1 MKKTKFKYANIL
13 FIITILL
20 CLLHSIQAGHYVNF
34 YPINGT
40 FQNYNPIRRLLS
52 GQIPYLDFTDYLG
65 LGHLYL
71 GTVVTLIFGGNYHA
85 SLIGFSFLTIGSFAA
100 IAYVIG
106 MAIFKNAT
114 KTLAMVNVLL
124 GFLLIQ
130 PGLLE
135 KILLPEIYD
144 VLIYALGTGNSARFI
159 RGLIVP
165 VSIIMVIVLIDHLKD
180 IRSTY
185 IGKHYQYLL
194 IDVCIGFIAGFCF
207 LWSNDYGIS
216 SWLCLLIMYAY
227 CLLLKRRNVLIAL
240 KDIIIS
246 IVSSLVGIFLFAEI
260 FTLGHFTIWIR
271 DTFGTGGYQGWYY
284 LAKSYYLY
292 DVDMSFVMVV
302 QAILC
307 MAYLVLL
314 LRKDFTYENVKR
326 YGVLAFANM
335 VSFCAVNEYRL
346 LSGGDSRE
354 VALSVLFITV
364 LFELLNIIEQRI
376 TINKRYLLN
385 ISVVICV
392 AWIISN
398 IKSEIVWQCSD
409 NDGEY
414 VEELGGYMTNLADD
428 IKSGKDFIG
437 DNNIFSAYASAQ
449 EVMNDTFQPSGIDY
463 NIHVLGDQQRLDYMD
478 SFRNDDF
485 KYSVTIKEDYTDWQ
499 IWNERANWFFYRELY
514 KNWHPV
520 WENTY
525 ELYWERNSD
534 GVTNDIEC
542 QSDISIVNVDE
553 TTMKIII
560 DTDSSINGIADVY
573 LDYEVRKKDNLHSKL
588 LIRDVLQVK
597 DMADNERTDKAY
609 NYLRNVS
616 KEYVPMKIVDGHGE
630 LILTSCPKETTS
642 LNINEVSCE
651 EILTISYDL
660 MD

>member
-1 MKKTKFKYANIL
+1 M
-13 FIITILL
+13 
-20 CLLHSIQAGHYVNF
+20 
-34 YPINGT
+34 
-40 FQNYNPIRRLLS
+40 
-52 GQIPYLDFTDYLG
+52 
-65 LGHLYL
+65 
-71 GTVVTLIFGGNYHA
+71 
-85 SLIGFSFLTIGSFAA
+85 SFD
-100 IAYVIG
+100 
-106 MAIFKNAT
+106 
-114 KTLAMVNVLL
+114 NV
-124 GFLLIQ
+124 
-130 PGLLE
+130 
-135 KILLPEIYD
+135 
-144 VLIYALGTGNSARFI
+144 
-159 RGLIVP
+159 
-165 VSIIMVIVLIDHLKD
+165 
-180 IRSTY
+180 
-185 IGKHYQYLL
+185 
-194 IDVCIGFIAGFCF
+194 
-207 LWSNDYGIS
+207 
-216 SWLCLLIMYAY
+216 

-284 LAKSYYLY
+284 QAKSYYLY

-553 TTMKIII
+553 TTMRIII

-588 LIRDVLQVK
+588 LIRNVLQVK

-630 LILTSCPKETTS
+630 LILTSCPKEATS
-642 LNINEVSCE
+642 LNINEVRCE